1 MLTASQNL
9 QPKRIFTLNKRTLIA
24 LAFAV
29 LADPSFAN
37 FPQCVEAPET
47 DVSSSNSI
55 YEIKMRDWGDKYTL
69 LGTSKLI
76 RVDTV
81 EVFPVEVSFYYNDN
95 PINYY
100 FTGVV
105 SEPFATETSN
115 FVNGQASERFVFQQR
130 GVHKIYASVL
140 DEATIS
146 DIYYTCNIGDTT
158 TCTSCC
164 PSAGY
169 KAYNSNSCNQALEY
183 SEVENREI
191 LSVYR
196 EFIAH
201 NLPSISVTT
210 VTPTSSGVIVDMSYF
225 VDSLSKR
232 SRYGL
237 SPAFSVSYQMVNQ
250 ADPISAS
257 TTLNI
262 STGKFSLPYRGEYD
276 VPVTISDGSFV
287 PSSSTFSVFNPF
299 GPSCPTCGL
308 IQ

>member
-1 MLTASQNL
+1 M
-9 QPKRIFTLNKRTLIA
+9 LNKHA
-24 LAFAV
+24 LLALPFAV
-29 LADPSFAN
+29 FAGPSFASL
-37 FPQCVEAPET
+37 PQCVEAPET

-69 LGTSKLI
+69 LGTSELI

-81 EVFPVEVSFYYNDN
+81 EVFPIEVSFYYNDN

-100 FTGVV
+100 STGVL
-105 SEPFATETSN
+105 SQPFATETSN
-115 FVNGQASERFVFQQR
+115 FVNGHASERFVFQQR
-130 GVHKIYASVL
+130 GAHKIYASVL

-146 DIYYTCNIGDTT
+146 DIYYTCDIGDTT
-158 TCTSCC
+158 TCTSYCA
-164 PSAGY
+164 SAGY
-169 KAYNSNSCNQALEY
+169 ESYNSNNCNQVIEY
-183 SEVENREI
+183 AEVENKEI
-191 LSVYR
+191 LCVYR

-201 NLPSISVTT
+201 NPPSISVNT
-210 VTPTSSGVIVDMSYF
+210 VTSTSSGVIVDMSYF

-232 SRYGL
+232 SRDGL

-250 ADPISAS
+250 ADPISGS

-276 VPVTISDGSFV
+276 VRVTISDGSFV
-287 PSSSTFSVFNPF
+287 SSSSTFRVFHPF